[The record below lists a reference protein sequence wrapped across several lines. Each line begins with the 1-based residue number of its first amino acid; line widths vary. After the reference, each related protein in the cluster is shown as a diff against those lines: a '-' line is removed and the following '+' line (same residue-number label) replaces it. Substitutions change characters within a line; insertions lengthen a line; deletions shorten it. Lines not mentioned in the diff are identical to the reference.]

1 VLHEQR
7 LRSTLYFVTKG
18 DDKLILISA
27 CLLGRNVKYNGSNN
41 LVVWLEKYYDPKLFL
56 AICPEVMVGFSIPRP
71 AVEIQGGDG
80 EKLVQEFL
88 HKQELDVSIHNKQG
102 LDITRPFSREITVL
116 QALVRKHNVQYAIL
130 KERSPSCGVA
140 QIYDGS
146 FSGVR
151 IKGKGV
157 ATAALEKAG
166 VTCYSEETLTETRL
180 QEIIKLEARREKSE

>member
-1 VLHEQR
+1 MLHEQR

-27 CLLGRNVKYNGSNN
+27 CLLGRSVKYNGSNN
-41 LVVWLEKYYDPKLFL
+41 LVVWLEKYYDPKL
-56 AICPEVMVGFSIPRP
+56 VMVGFSIPRP

-88 HKQELDVSIHNKQG
+88 HKQEPDVSIHNKQG